1 MKQLVFSS
9 LCLLIF
15 LTSSNIGQVPR
26 PVAEIEMRD
35 SSSLKRRSIELE
47 RVKRDADKP
56 FAKESSDEIFNR
68 FAIIKEDFENIQR
81 LQAEIIKAYTTG
93 KQINYQKISESA
105 AELNKKAVRLEANL
119 FNIKAIAHK
128 KIDKKKQL
136 PIRDLII
143 ELDKALGNFTN
154 SPVFKDSKL
163 IEQKDA
169 EKSQQQLEKVIKLSE
184 ILTKETQQML
194 Q

>member
-1 MKQLVFSS
+1 MKKMIFLL
-9 LCLLIF
+9 LCLLLF
-15 LTSSNIGQVPR
+15 ATFSNFAQVLQT
-26 PVAEIEMRD
+26 VTEIEMRD

-56 FAKESSDEIFNR
+56 FAKESDEEVSIR
-68 FAIIKEDFENIQR
+68 FAKIKEDFENIQK

-105 AELNKKAVRLEANL
+105 AELNKKAIRLEANL
-119 FNIKAIAHK
+119 FNIKAIVNK
-128 KIDKKKQL
+128 KIDKKKQ
-136 PIRDLII
+136 PPVRDLII
-143 ELDKALGNFTN
+143 ELDKALGNFTD
-154 SPVFKDSKL
+154 SPVFKSSKL

-184 ILTKETQQML
+184 ILSKEAHNKI
-194 Q
+194 